1 MKKTPFSKN
10 SINKEWAKKV
20 TLEKFCE
27 QLSPH
32 YPLEF
37 VKAEWYQINGIE
49 QSKEVETPPAFVS
62 KKLHDGITGDDKNEV
77 GKFKRRRGSGNN
89 AIKQK
94 KANTRTTS

>member
-1 MKKTPFSKN
+1 MKKTPFGKN

-37 VKAEWYQINGIE
+37 VKEEWYLINGIE

-62 KKLHDGITGDDKNEV
+62 KTLDNGKPGINTKKVEIV
-77 GKFKRRRGSGNN
+77 KSRRNN
-89 AIKQK
+89 RR
-94 KANTRTTS
+94 NTRQ